1 MDANRIVS
9 AITRAGSVILTTVLS
24 FVVLPPS
31 IEGESDSVINWKN
44 IFTFFAGIVS
54 IFIYEKMKGRTRR
67 KYTPFIIVILLVLC
81 AAAYEIV
88 YDNYS
93 IKCFDKL
100 PIIIT
105 KSDVRP
111 EMKVR
116 FDYWKSHSQDPVRS
130 LVESNDCSS
139 IKIWPLS
146 AIAPPYYGLLALYF
160 SIIVLVIILVVM
172 TSDFM
177 TQTSPQP

>member
-1 MDANRIVS
+1 MGADNIIS
-9 AITRAGSVILTTVLS
+9 AITRVGSVILTTVLS

-54 IFIYEKMKGRTRR
+54 IFLYEKMKGHTKR
-67 KYTPFIIVILLVLC
+67 KYTSFVIVILLVLC

-93 IKCFDKL
+93 IKCFDKM
-100 PIIIT
+100 PVIIT
-105 KSDVRP
+105 NSDVRP
-111 EMKVR
+111 EMKER
-116 FDYWKSHSQDPVRS
+116 FNYWKTHSQDPVRS
-130 LVESNDCSS
+130 LVESNECSS

-146 AIAPPYYGLLALYF
+146 AIAVPYYSLLVLYF
-160 SIIVLVIILVVM
+160 SIIVLVILLVAM
-172 TSDFM
+172 TADLR
-177 TQTSPQP
+177 TQKTPQP